1 MSLSQPSPLSPA
13 SWHRP
18 MVARLSD
25 EQHRT
30 ATMLELFFDLCF
42 VTAVAQAAT
51 AFEHELAGGHIGHGV
66 LGYAMVF
73 FAIWWAW
80 MNFTWFASAYDTDDV
95 PYRLL
100 TLVQITGALVLAAG
114 ASQALQHEDFTVITW
129 GYVIMR
135 LAMVTQWLRA
145 ARSDPERRSTCLR
158 YAVGIFVVQIGWVV
172 RLALPEDTGLAT
184 FGLLVLA
191 EIAVPA
197 WAERSATTTWHPHHI
212 AERYGLFTL
221 IVLGESIT
229 AATGAVHA
237 ALDSHTALGDLA
249 ALVVG
254 GILTVFALW
263 WLYFARSA
271 RVHDRLTTLRMALLW
286 GYGHYLVFASAAAVG
301 AGLAVNVAHTTGHGH
316 LSDRSAAAVYT
327 IPVAVFVTLVWLLHH
342 RTGGLRRAADVLHP
356 VAVLA
361 VLAATFA
368 PSPVLVTGIITALL
382 IAATLVLSA
391 RGDAGGQ
398 TDEGTTAGTDT
409 GTGTPPA
416 AAEGPHTPPGS

>member
-1 MSLSQPSPLSPA
+1 MSSSSPSPSF
-13 SWHRP
+13 WHRP
-18 MVARLSD
+18 MVARRAD
-25 EQHRT
+25 ERHR
-30 ATMLELFFDLCF
+30 ASTMLELFFDLCF
-42 VTAVAQAAT
+42 VAAVAQAAS
-51 AFEHELAGGHIGHGV
+51 AFEHELAADRVGHAV

-114 ASQALQHEDFTVITW
+114 AAEALEHEDFTVITW

-145 ARSDPERRSTCLR
+145 ARSDPERRHTCLG
-158 YAVGIFVVQIGWVV
+158 YAAGIFLVQIGWVV

-184 FGLLVLA
+184 FAVLVLA

-197 WAERSATTTWHPHHI
+197 LAERTTTTTWHPHHI

-229 AATGAVHA
+229 AATGAVRA
-237 ALDSHTALGDLA
+237 ALDTHAALGDLA
-249 ALVVG
+249 ALVAG
-254 GILTVFALW
+254 GLLTVFALW
-263 WLYFARSA
+263 WLYFAQSA
-271 RVHDRLTTLRMALLW
+271 PRLLTSLRTALLW

-301 AGLAVNVAHTTGHGH
+301 AGLALNVAHTAGHGH
-316 LSDRSAAAVYT
+316 ISDRTAAAVYT
-327 IPVAVFVTLVWLLHH
+327 VPVAVFITLVWLLHH
-342 RTGGLRRAADVLHP
+342 RTAELRRSADVLHP

-361 VLAATFA
+361 VLAATYA
-368 PSPVLVTGIITALL
+368 PSPVLATGIITALL
-382 IAATLVLSA
+382 ITATLLLAA
-391 RGDAGGQ
+391 R
-398 TDEGTTAGTDT
+398 
-409 GTGTPPA
+409 
-416 AAEGPHTPPGS
+416 HTESRTEQED

>member
-1 MSLSQPSPLSPA
+1 MSHSQPARDESA
-13 SWHRP
+13 WHRP
-18 MVARLSD
+18 MVARLAD

-51 AFEHELAGGHIGHGV
+51 AFEHELAEGRIGHGV

-114 ASQALQHEDFTVITW
+114 ATEAVQREDFTVITW

-135 LAMVTQWLRA
+135 LAMVAQWLRA
-145 ARSDPERRSTCLR
+145 ARADPERRRSCLR
-158 YAVGIFVVQIGWVV
+158 YAVGILVVQVGWVV
-172 RLALPEDTGLAT
+172 RLALPEGSGLAT
-184 FGLLVLA
+184 FAVLVVA
-191 EIAVPA
+191 EIAVPV
-197 WAERSATTTWHPHHI
+197 WAERAAVTTWHPHHI

-237 ALDSHTALGDLA
+237 SLDTHAALGDLA

-263 WLYFARSA
+263 WLYFAQNA
-271 RVHDRLTTLRMALLW
+271 PQRLTTLRVALLW
-286 GYGHYLVFASAAAVG
+286 GYGHYFVFASAAAVG
-301 AGLAVNVAHTTGHGH
+301 AGLALNVSHATGHGH
-316 LSDRSAAAVYT
+316 LSDHAAAAAYT
-327 IPVAVFVTLVWLLHH
+327 VPVAVFIALVWLLHH
-342 RTGGLRRAADVLHP
+342 PTPVRLDTADIVHP
-356 VAVLA
+356 VAVA
-361 VLAATFA
+361 AILAATFT
-368 PSPVLVTGIITALL
+368 PSPVLVTGILAALL
-382 IAATLVLSA
+382 IATKLTLSA
-391 RGDAGGQ
+391 RG
-398 TDEGTTAGTDT
+398 TTKAGTAQAPRT
-409 GTGTPPA
+409 SP
-416 AAEGPHTPPGS
+416 

>member
-1 MSLSQPSPLSPA
+1 
-13 SWHRP
+13 

-51 AFEHELAGGHIGHGV
+51 AFEHELAEGRIAHGV

-114 ASQALQHEDFTVITW
+114 ASEALQQDDFTVITW

-145 ARSDPERRSTCLR
+145 ARSDPERRRTCLR
-158 YAVGIFVVQIGWVV
+158 YAVGIFVVQVGWVV
-172 RLALPEDTGLAT
+172 RLALPEDTRLAT
-184 FGLLVLA
+184 FAVLVLA
-191 EIAVPA
+191 EISVPA
-197 WAERSATTTWHPHHI
+197 WAERAATTTWHPHHI

-237 ALDSHTALGDLA
+237 ALGSDAALGDLA

-263 WLYFARSA
+263 WLYFAQSA
-271 RVHDRLTTLRMALLW
+271 HHRLTTLRRVLLW

-316 LSDRSAAAVYT
+316 LSDHAAAAAYT

-342 RTGGLRRAADVLHP
+342 RAGGLRRPVDALHP
-356 VAVLA
+356 VAVVA
-361 VLAATFA
+361 VLAATFG
-368 PSPVLVTGIITALL
+368 PSPVLVTGVITALL
-382 IAATLVLSA
+382 IATTLILTERNTTHGNVKTDA
-391 RGDAGGQ
+391 HGDARR
-398 TDEGTTAGTDT
+398 DAHEDT
-409 GTGTPPA
+409 HKNTHNGTPD
-416 AAEGPHTPPGS
+416 TPQEPST